1 MAGVYLVPED
11 VNSWLETSKLSIDT
25 SNIETQVET
34 FAVNQVV
41 GKLASRYDT
50 VLWVNRA
57 GTPALV
63 IQLTAMLYAAAV
75 YRRQYSED
83 LVDGEGLNWAQWLEK
98 SVEGYLTSLLDG
110 TIIIDGSI
118 LDDSGLRL
126 PAFYPTDL
134 SSIDDPAKF
143 TMMAS
148 F

>member
-1 MAGVYLVPED
+1 VPED
-11 VNSWLETSKLSIDT
+11 VNSWIETSKLSVDGV
-25 SNIETQVET
+25 ETQVEVI
-34 FAVNQVV
+34 AVNQVI
-41 GKLASRYDT
+41 GRLAARYDT
-50 VLWVNRA
+50 SLWVNRA
-57 GTPALV
+57 SSPSLA

-83 LVDGEGLNWAQWLEK
+83 LVDGTGLNWAQWLEK
-98 SVEGYLTSLLDG
+98 SVEGYITSLLDG
-110 TIIIDGSI
+110 TIILDEAV

-143 TMMAS
+143 TMMTS